1 MDRWVRWRYET
12 PLSYTMGD
20 LCPETWPSGPLLLE
34 VSIPN
39 QCDPV
44 ALSSV
49 IPILNISTGQG
60 CFLLRNLQLSRQEQR
75 YSKERRCAPA
85 WLSDYWDSGPRG
97 TGMFPRNL
105 LLGNGKTVV
114 LVFARGGFC
123 HRIRLLIVRPQCG
136 RAWSPDN
143 GQSVI
148 SQNTLWTCL
157 LSYAY
162 PCPLLKPKTHITPY
176 R

>member
-1 MDRWVRWRYET
+1 
-12 PLSYTMGD
+12 MGD
-20 LCPETWPSGPLLLE
+20 LCPETWPFGPLLLE
-34 VSIPN
+34 VPIPN
-39 QCDPV
+39 WCDPV

-49 IPILNISTGQG
+49 IPTLNISTGQG

-75 YSKERRCAPA
+75 YSKEKNCTPA

-97 TGMFPRNL
+97 TGISCWGMERLWFWCL
-105 LLGNGKTVV
+105 WEE
-114 LVFARGGFC
+114 AFC
-123 HRIRLLIVRPQCG
+123 HTIRLLLVRSQCR
-136 RAWSPDN
+136 RAWNPDN